1 MSRPVGAIVMAAG
14 LGTRMN
20 SNRAK
25 VLHHLGGRPLISYPL
40 MALRAAGVDPIV
52 VVVGHQADAV
62 RAACAADDVRFA
74 VQTHQRGTGDAA
86 RAARAALGDF
96 DGDLV
101 LVYGDLPF
109 LRPETFRRLIAVQQQ
124 ARAAVSLLTETV
136 ADPASFGRILRD
148 AAGQVREIVEERDA
162 SPAQRTI
169 REINVGVYCA
179 DAQFLFEALE
189 QLRPANAQGE
199 RYLTDIVGIAR
210 SEGRRVADAVASAR
224 EGAQVSSR
232 ADLAAREKDLRD
244 EINARWMAA
253 GVTIEDPATAYIGPD
268 VVIGR
273 DTVIGPNVIL
283 RGTTRIGEECRL
295 DGSAR
300 VVDCDVAERVHI
312 KFGVVMT
319 EVTAEHDVE
328 IGPFAQLRPGTHLG
342 ARVHVGDFVETK
354 NVAIGVGTKAMHLAY
369 LGDAEIGEET
379 NIGAGTITCNYDG
392 FRKHRTSI
400 GSRVQVGSDSQLVAP
415 VRIGDDAY
423 IASGTTVMRDVPP
436 GALVLNAKTQVHREG
451 WVAVRRAREAKAG
464 RRQRVKDPEGVPP
477 VSNQAR
483 ADIPLLSSGGDR
495 RRTPPRSRTAKPVAK
510 RRRRT

>member
-1 MSRPVGAIVMAAG
+1 MAAG
-14 LGTRMN
+14 LGTRMK
-20 SNRAK
+20 SKRAK

-40 MALRAAGVDPIV
+40 TALRSAGVEPIV

-62 RAACAADDVRFA
+62 RAACAPYHVRFA
-74 VQTHQRGTGDAA
+74 VQTEQRGTGDAA

-96 DGDLV
+96 VGDLV

-109 LRPETFRRLIAVQQQ
+109 LRPETFRRLIAAQQQ
-124 ARAAVSLLTETV
+124 AQAAVSLLTATV
-136 ADPASFGRILRD
+136 ADPASFGRIVRD
-148 AAGQVREIVEERDA
+148 EAGEVREIVEERDA
-162 SPAQRTI
+162 TQAQRMI
-169 REINVGVYCA
+169 NEINVGVYCA
-179 DAQFLFEALE
+179 DASFLFGALE

-199 RYLTDIVGIAR
+199 LYLTDIVGIAR
-210 SEGRRVADAVASAR
+210 AQGRRIADALATAG

-253 GVTIEDPATAYIGPD
+253 GVTLEDSATAYIGPD

-273 DTVIGPNVIL
+273 DTVIGPNVIV
-283 RGTTRIGEECRL
+283 RGTTRVGEDCRL

-300 VVDCDVAERVHI
+300 ITDCSIADRVHI

-319 EVTAEHDVE
+319 EATVEDDVE

-354 NVAIGVGTKAMHLAY
+354 NVVIGSGTKAMHLAY
-369 LGDAEIGEET
+369 LGDTEIGEET

-392 FRKHRTSI
+392 FRKHRTII
-400 GSRVQVGSDSQLVAP
+400 GNRVQVGSDSQLVAP

-423 IASGTTVMRDVPP
+423 IASGTTVMRDVPA
-436 GALVLNAKTQVHREG
+436 GALVLNSKKQVQREG
-451 WVAVRRAREAKAG
+451 WVAARRAREAATA
-464 RRQRVKDPEGVPP
+464 PE
-477 VSNQAR
+477 
-483 ADIPLLSSGGDR
+483 
-495 RRTPPRSRTAKPVAK
+495 VAK
-510 RRRRT
+510 APAQTGIPHAPTAEPPASSQRRGGRKTKPRT